1 MAREIA
7 TATAEACSGQS
18 LAPIFMADIETAGG
32 NVRMWTGLGS
42 IHWEGKEFLG
52 GGDLVEISSV
62 EEKHGDQVEAQGL
75 VFSLSGINPD
85 QLSVALGEVRQG
97 LSATL
102 YFAVADAAAGE
113 LVGAP
118 VIVYSGLTDIP
129 TIDDAGGAI
138 TISLSTESK
147 IIDLERARVRRY
159 TPEDQKATHPSDKGF
174 DYVAGLVDAKIS
186 WGSGLT

>member
-42 IHWEGKEFLG
+42 IYYGGNEFLG
-52 GGDLVEISSV
+52 GGDLVSVSSV

-75 VFSLSGINPD
+75 AFSISGVSPD

-97 LSATL
+97 LPATL
-102 YFAVADAAAGE
+102 YFAVVDEASGALIGE
-113 LVGAP
+113 P

-129 TIDDAGGAI
+129 TIDDTGTEI
-138 TISLSTESK
+138 TISLATESK
-147 IIDLERARVRRY
+147 IIDLERARSRRY
-159 TPEDQKATHPSDKGF
+159 TPEDQKAVYAGDKGF
-174 DYVAGLVDAKIS
+174 DYVATLTDAEIS
-186 WGSGLT
+186 WGSGLP

>member
-7 TATAEACSGQS
+7 TATAAACSGSS

-42 IHWEGKEFLG
+42 IHWDGKEFLG
-52 GGDLVEISSV
+52 GGDLVSVSSV

-75 VFSLSGINPD
+75 AFSISGVNPD

-97 LSATL
+97 LPATL
-102 YFAVADAAAGE
+102 YFAVVDEASGTLLGE
-113 LVGAP
+113 P

-129 TIDDAGGAI
+129 TIDDTGTEI
-138 TISLSTESK
+138 TISLATESK
-147 IIDLERARVRRY
+147 IIDLERARSRRY
-159 TPEDQKATHPSDKGF
+159 TPEDQKAVHPGDKGF
-174 DYVAGLVDAKIS
+174 DYVASLTDAKIS
-186 WGSGLT
+186 WGSGLS